1 MKTNSCGQDVGIL
14 VIDDHAMSRHF
25 TVESLRKFTNNIRQ
39 VRTGLEAISTTR
51 NWFPGLIYTDIHLP
65 DICGLAMVQEIRLS
79 WPRERSL
86 PHIVVITGDGSSGLR
101 QRAKQAKVAGILLK
115 PVRMEDITASVQRLI
130 HLNSTMQESRS
141 MNPTAAIDDE
151 LRELFSKE
159 LTTRLPMLDGY
170 ISALEWKP
178 ASEILHQLIASSAMC
193 REKELENY
201 CRLLNQ
207 AIRENP
213 GPETVAQ
220 AYHPFLW
227 AASQTKVHLNGVL
240 KRGLKGV
247 Q

>member
-1 MKTNSCGQDVGIL
+1 
-14 VIDDHAMSRHF
+14 
-25 TVESLRKFTNNIRQ
+25 
-39 VRTGLEAISTTR
+39 
-51 NWFPGLIYTDIHLP
+51 
-65 DICGLAMVQEIRLS
+65 
-79 WPRERSL
+79 
-86 PHIVVITGDGSSGLR
+86 
-101 QRAKQAKVAGILLK
+101 
-115 PVRMEDITASVQRLI
+115 
-130 HLNSTMQESRS
+130 

-151 LRELFSKE
+151 LRELFSEE

-220 AYHPFLW
+220 VYHPFLW
-227 AASQTKVHLNGVL
+227 AASQTKMHLKGVL
-240 KRGLKGV
+240 KRGPKRGRIQLINTN
-247 Q
+247 